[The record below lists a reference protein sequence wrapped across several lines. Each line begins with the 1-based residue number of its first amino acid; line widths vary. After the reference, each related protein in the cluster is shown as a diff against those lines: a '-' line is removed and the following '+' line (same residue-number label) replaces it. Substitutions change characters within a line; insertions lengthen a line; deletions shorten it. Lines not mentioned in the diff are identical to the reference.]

1 MSSQKVPKGYKQTE
15 VGVIPED
22 WEVKFLGEIL
32 SFQNGVNA
40 DKKAYGLG
48 IPFINVLEV
57 ITYSCLNVAQ
67 IPGKIVLS
75 PQAIKNF
82 KVEFG
87 DILFNRTSETQEE
100 VGLASVYLDHG
111 DVVFGGFVIRGRLKN
126 ANLDSIFASYLLRSP
141 NIHSQ
146 IASRGQG
153 AIRTNIGQQELSK
166 VSVTIPPIE
175 EQKLIARALSDID
188 ALIEALEGTIG
199 KKRHIKQGAMQELL
213 TGERRLGGFSGEW
226 IKTTLGKVC
235 SHIIDGTHYTP
246 KYVESGIPFYSVETI
261 TDDNFSDTKFIS
273 HEEHQ
278 NLIKRCKPERGDILM
293 TRIGS
298 LGKTKLIDWD
308 VNASIYV
315 SLALLKLND
324 QISAEYIYR
333 YTQSEKFIKDLEQR
347 SLIHAAPKKI
357 NLDQMSGIP
366 IYVPIDA
373 LEQTAIAT
381 ILSDMD
387 TEIATLEAKLTKT
400 RQLKQ
405 GMMHEL
411 LTGRIRLVEEA
422 QS

>member
-1 MSSQKVPKGYKQTE
+1 MIISQ
-15 VGVIPED
+15 
-22 WEVKFLGEIL
+22 IL
-32 SFQNGVNA
+32 S
-40 DKKAYGLG
+40 
-48 IPFINVLEV
+48 
-57 ITYSCLNVAQ
+57 
-67 IPGKIVLS
+67 
-75 PQAIKNF
+75 
-82 KVEFG
+82 
-87 DILFNRTSETQEE
+87 LFLMKS
-100 VGLASVYLDHG
+100 
-111 DVVFGGFVIRGRLKN
+111 IR
-126 ANLDSIFASYLLRSP
+126 
-141 NIHSQ
+141 
-146 IASRGQG
+146 
-153 AIRTNIGQQELSK
+153 
-166 VSVTIPPIE
+166 
-175 EQKLIARALSDID
+175 
-188 ALIEALEGTIG
+188 
-199 KKRHIKQGAMQELL
+199 
-213 TGERRLGGFSGEW
+213 
-226 IKTTLGKVC
+226 
-235 SHIIDGTHYTP
+235 
-246 KYVESGIPFYSVETI
+246 
-261 TDDNFSDTKFIS
+261 
-273 HEEHQ
+273 
-278 NLIKRCKPERGDILM
+278 RCKPERGDILM